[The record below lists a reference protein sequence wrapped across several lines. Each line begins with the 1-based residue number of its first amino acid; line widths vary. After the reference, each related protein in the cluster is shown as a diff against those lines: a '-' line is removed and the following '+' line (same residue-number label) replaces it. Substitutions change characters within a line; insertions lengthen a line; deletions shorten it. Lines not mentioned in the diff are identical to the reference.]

1 MKDMMMEVYNALIEN
16 ETINELVTPQR
27 IKFYEV
33 PETLDTTKP
42 FIIIDNFLGPQ
53 NNAYF
58 ANNKALSIRFNYQI
72 NVESM
77 DRMVTKQISKAVEE
91 TMKQI
96 GFGRLDGGL
105 DQYFNETKRFVDARR
120 YRKIHKFTTP
130 TISWCLF
137 FRRKKICKLMD
148 LAESLFNNW
157 TMN

>member
-1 MKDMMMEVYNALIEN
+1 MKDMMMEVYNRLIDNPLIREK
-16 ETINELVTPQR
+16 TSFINDNGKTEYR

-42 FIIIDNFLGPQ
+42 FIVIDNFLGPQ
-53 NNAYF
+53 TNAYF
-58 ANNKALSIRFNYQI
+58 ANNKALSIQFNYQI

-77 DRMVTKQISKAVEE
+77 DRMTTKQISKAVEE

-120 YRKIHKFTTP
+120 YRKNTQIHDT
-130 TISWCLF
+130 
-137 FRRKKICKLMD
+137 D
-148 LAESLFNNW
+148 Y
-157 TMN
+157 

>member
-16 ETINELVTPQR
+16 ETIKELVTPQR

-42 FIIIDNFLGPQ
+42 FIIIDNFFGPQ
-53 NNAYF
+53 TNAYF

-72 NVESM
+72 NVEST

-96 GFGRLDGGL
+96 GFGRLEGGL

-120 YRKIHKFTTP
+120 YRKNTQIHDT
-130 TISWCLF
+130 
-137 FRRKKICKLMD
+137 D
-148 LAESLFNNW
+148 Y
-157 TMN
+157 